1 MIAIKCI
8 DLSLKSFF
16 SNRTAKAPTVSDCC
30 CTSYGKL
37 CMLEGDSDREAADH
51 ESRAHLN
58 SKEALKKETSCFIEK
73 IILKKI
79 INIKCAM
86 DKILCKSH

>member
-16 SNRTAKAPTVSDCC
+16 SNRTAKSPTVADCC
-30 CTSYGKL
+30 CTFEGKL

-51 ESRAHLN
+51 ERCSHLN
-58 SKEALKKETSCFIEK
+58 SKEALKEETSCFIEQV
-73 IILKKI
+73 ILKKI

-86 DKILCKSH
+86 DKILSKSN